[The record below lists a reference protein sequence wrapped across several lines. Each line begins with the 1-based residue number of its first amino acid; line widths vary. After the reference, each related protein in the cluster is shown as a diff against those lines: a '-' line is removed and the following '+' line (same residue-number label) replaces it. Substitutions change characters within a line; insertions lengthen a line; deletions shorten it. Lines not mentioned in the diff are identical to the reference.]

1 MFEKNKQKQL
11 NIQLNTKRNS
21 PKTNAKHIS
30 KISQPLLKSFL
41 AAVGTD
47 ELNKVK
53 GIE

>member
-21 PKTNAKHIS
+21 PKTNVKHIS

-41 AAVGTD
+41 AAVGRD